1 MPFQLDVMDLRNVL
15 DLITNPCLLVN
26 AESTQIET
34 GNYLFS
40 NISGYSLDEI
50 RTVDLGTLLTGLNLQ
65 SVVDAGSAQ
74 SQLIRK
80 LEDPLPVDLNFRYI
94 GNTGN
99 LLLISFETIGIQGRT
114 NFDEITIQL
123 IDNLKEL
130 SNTNKTG
137 LIEKIVDVLNQSKF
151 ADDTAFYSL
160 VDTQKFV
167 LNRIGSSN
175 RTKLPY
181 EIPALELE
189 RIIQLD
195 IWQPG
200 RRVLSE
206 IHRAGRDKKFLCVYS
221 LPILEKDKAQSIL
234 VFGYQS
240 ESYNEQR
247 ENSISQIGRLIST
260 IIDFSNNYFNFLDEA
275 SKLSSSLDKY
285 SAGFENSSEGILII
299 NQSNNIL
306 DFNTPFTQLF
316 HYTPVEIKNKD
327 LSRLFGDSGA
337 EEINNLIKMSSNK
350 IMKEIFS
357 LVDRKGKERIFEVT
371 CVPLM
376 GDHNDQKMLIFHDNS
391 EAENHKRMI
400 EQLEKQAAL
409 GETLSEFAHDARN
422 IINRQATGIQL
433 LAKKLQLPNDGN
445 KEILGLLE
453 ECDNLSD
460 MMESVLSFSRQDSG
474 DFEVI
479 DLGEFIQSVVYR
491 NKYKAEKAGVDV
503 RFNHRLSGSKIY
515 GYQRSLERVLLNL
528 INNAID
534 ATRPENG
541 TVSVTLLSEESNPD
555 QAVIKISDTGPGI
568 PENISK
574 VLLSSQ
580 FTDKAS
586 GTGLGLLI
594 SNKIIEA
601 HQGRL
606 TIDSFSGGTIFSIY
620 LPLHKQGE
628 EN

>member
-1 MPFQLDVMDLRNVL
+1 
-15 DLITNPCLLVN
+15 
-26 AESTQIET
+26 
-34 GNYLFS
+34 
-40 NISGYSLDEI
+40 
-50 RTVDLGTLLTGLNLQ
+50 
-65 SVVDAGSAQ
+65 
-74 SQLIRK
+74 
-80 LEDPLPVDLNFRYI
+80 
-94 GNTGN
+94 
-99 LLLISFETIGIQGRT
+99 
-114 NFDEITIQL
+114 
-123 IDNLKEL
+123 
-130 SNTNKTG
+130 
-137 LIEKIVDVLNQSKF
+137 
-151 ADDTAFYSL
+151 
-160 VDTQKFV
+160 
-167 LNRIGSSN
+167 
-175 RTKLPY
+175 
-181 EIPALELE
+181 
-189 RIIQLD
+189 
-195 IWQPG
+195 
-200 RRVLSE
+200 
-206 IHRAGRDKKFLCVYS
+206 
-221 LPILEKDKAQSIL
+221 
-234 VFGYQS
+234 
-240 ESYNEQR
+240 
-247 ENSISQIGRLIST
+247 
-260 IIDFSNNYFNFLDEA
+260 
-275 SKLSSSLDKY
+275 
-285 SAGFENSSEGILII
+285 
-299 NQSNNIL
+299 
-306 DFNTPFTQLF
+306 
-316 HYTPVEIKNKD
+316 
-327 LSRLFGDSGA
+327 
-337 EEINNLIKMSSNK
+337 
-350 IMKEIFS
+350 
-357 LVDRKGKERIFEVT
+357 
-371 CVPLM
+371 
-376 GDHNDQKMLIFHDNS
+376 
-391 EAENHKRMI
+391 
-400 EQLEKQAAL
+400 
-409 GETLSEFAHDARN
+409 
-422 IINRQATGIQL
+422 L

-460 MMESVLSFSRQDSG
+460 MMESVLSFSRHDSG

-574 VLLSSQ
+574 LLLSSQ